1 VFARQTGY
9 LPLEPT
15 VGILIAVPFAVFGGV
30 AVWTAAR
37 ALWQGKPSVPGAAID
52 PRDRL
57 YVWLVT
63 ACLAITLLAG
73 LPALGMKFST
83 MRFLADFTSGAL
95 LAAAVGFWTS
105 ISISTSAARRR
116 VVQVA
121 GALLAVY
128 SVGFS
133 VLLGFQGGYYFSF
146 QRLNPALLEQ
156 LTTSLSFCADAG
168 ADR

>member
-1 VFARQTGY
+1 M
-9 LPLEPT
+9 PLEPT
-15 VGILIAVPFAVFGGV
+15 VGILIAVPFVVFGGV
-30 AVWTAAR
+30 AAWAAVR
-37 ALWQGKPSVPGAAID
+37 CFRRSAPGAPVAAVD

-57 YVWLVT
+57 YGWLVA

-83 MRFLADFTSGAL
+83 MRFLADFSSGAL
-95 LAAAVGFWTS
+95 VASAVGYWTALS
-105 ISISTSAARRR
+105 GGRSAARRR
-116 VVQVA
+116 LVHAA
-121 GALLAVY
+121 GALLALY

-146 QRLNPALLEQ
+146 ERANPALLER
-156 LTTSLSFCADAG
+156 LTTSLSFCEDAA